1 MNRNDIQTR
10 LAGRR
15 INVLLFL
22 LTLFGSTFN
31 LDAGSP
37 YDAKLAPDLRNSPAG
52 ALADVIVQF
61 RSTPANSDIA
71 DLAARGAKLKMR
83 FKNVPAALVS
93 LPPAALSAIASLPFV
108 RYVSPDRRIAGSLEY
123 AAPTVGGDIAFQ
135 SGWTGSGVGVAIVDS
150 GVAGDHPDLKSRIVY
165 SQNFVTREARSD
177 DPYGHGTHVAGIV
190 AGNAAA
196 SYGPSY
202 TRTFRGLAPQA
213 QIVNLRV
220 LDSNGQ
226 GVDSAV
232 INAIDRAIE
241 LKATYN
247 IRVLNLSLGRT
258 IRESY
263 TLDPLC
269 QAVRGAWQAG
279 LVVVVAAGNN
289 GRDDSMG
296 TKGYATITSPANTP
310 EAITV
315 GAMRDMAT
323 TVPQRRSDCKLQFER
338 PDPYRSR
345 RQARSCSS
353 G

>member
-1 MNRNDIQTR
+1 M
-10 LAGRR
+10 
-15 INVLLFL
+15 
-22 LTLFGSTFN
+22 
-31 LDAGSP
+31 
-37 YDAKLAPDLRNSPAG
+37 
-52 ALADVIVQF
+52 
-61 RSTPANSDIA
+61 
-71 DLAARGAKLKMR
+71 
-83 FKNVPAALVS
+83 
-93 LPPAALSAIASLPFV
+93 

-135 SGWTGSGVGVAIVDS
+135 SGWTGSGVGVAIIDS

-165 SQNFVTREARSD
+165 SQNFVAREARSD

-232 INAIDRAIE
+232 INAIDRAID

-269 QAVRGAWQAG
+269 QAVRRAWQAG
-279 LVVVVAAGNN
+279 LVVVVAAGNS

-323 TVPQRRSDCKLQFER
+323 DVPQRRSDCGELQFER
-338 PDPYRSR
+338 PDSYRSR
-345 RQARSCSS
+345 RQARSCSPGNIIVSALAPNAVIRDRYPENVVPVSYYKFNSTGNTSNVYFRLS
-353 G
+353 GTSMAEPGCSGAAALMIQRQPQITPDQVKARLTKTAINFPFIQYVHGSGYGARL